1 KSKEGFTPLYIAAVE
16 GYENIVE
23 PLLRYGAKVDAE
35 DKEEGTTPLH
45 LTAKYGDTNLAK
57 AIITKGANVNAVN
70 RFRETPL
77 DYANKKGSRRDLAK
91 VISDAGRGSFKQA
104 SSKGMVALGQ
114 LFFQALL

>member
-1 KSKEGFTPLYIAAVE
+1 MAAQYGHNGVAT
-16 GYENIVE
+16 
-23 PLLRYGAKVDAE
+23 LLLKHDTKVDA
-35 DKEEGTTPLH
+35 KNKKGATPLH